1 MDITLDPGGTH
12 SPECTAAVAN
22 AIPEAVRVLNHAT
35 IDRRNGALVYPADA
49 DAVIAALAT
58 AMQRLPQCSTNS
70 ASGSQTSSGPGGCGS
85 LTACMPGILV
95 RTRWKP
101 ASDRAKPRPS
111 RDSCMRR

>member
-12 SPECTAAVAN
+12 SPEYTAAVAN

-58 AMQRLPQCSTNS
+58 ARRMCSS
-70 ASGSQTSSGPGGCGS
+70 
-85 LTACMPGILV
+85 
-95 RTRWKP
+95 WE
-101 ASDRAKPRPS
+101 PR
-111 RDSCMRR
+111 R